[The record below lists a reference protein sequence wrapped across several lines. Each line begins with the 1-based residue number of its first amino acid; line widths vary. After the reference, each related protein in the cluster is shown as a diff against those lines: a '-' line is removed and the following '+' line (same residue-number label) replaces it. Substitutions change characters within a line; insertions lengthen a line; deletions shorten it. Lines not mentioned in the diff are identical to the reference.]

1 MENLELQ
8 TDFCQFQTSHQQQLE
23 QIPRVHWECLQDKL
37 IRGVSLGRRDVGLP
51 LLATLPACML
61 LAVLLNIVSL
71 CFSAYT
77 ELCGGSGF

>member
-8 TDFCQFQTSHQQQLE
+8 TDFCQFQTSHQQQLD

-37 IRGVSLGRRDVGLP
+37 IRGVSLGRRDFGLP

-61 LAVLLNIVSL
+61 LAVLLHIVSL
-71 CFSAYT
+71 CFSAY
-77 ELCGGSGF
+77 SGF